1 MPLDMQ
7 WLGWGGAHHGKP
19 RGLEHYY
26 SSARIAL
33 LGKELLPN
41 GGTFRGR
48 LLLLKWTSAPSQP
61 NQSFQ
66 AHWQD
71 HIVLQ
76 QCYDFIPPS
85 SMGAE
90 EQFQREPFG
99 EEGTPF

>member
-1 MPLDMQ
+1 MA
-7 WLGWGGAHHGKP
+7 GVGGAHHGKP

-48 LLLLKWTSAPSQP
+48 LLLLKWTSGPSQP